1 MRVSLRLLLGVGLA
15 LGGAAPALAQAGPPP
30 ATPAAAVALPAL
42 PLPPDTSFTVHSALA
57 KVKKQYPGST
67 LAQPAVPAGV
77 RQALDQAY
85 CTRGPRTLR
94 ADVCQP
100 TKKRRGGYPAVVF
113 VHGGG
118 WSSGHRRQHLPMA
131 QQLAARGYVCV
142 LPEYRLATEARYPA
156 AVLDLKAALRWLRT
170 QAKAYNI
177 DTARVAVWGFSAGG
191 QLAALVATTPGE
203 AALEEPTAS
212 GAPSTRVQALVD
224 VDGTLAFT
232 HPESGEGDDS
242 KRLSAA
248 TLWLGAP
255 RAAQPALWQ
264 QAGALSHVSAHAPPT
279 LFLNSSVAR
288 MHAGRDDFRRQ
299 LAAYGIYS
307 EVHTFADAPHV
318 FPLLTPWFQPTLDY
332 TAVFLDRVLR
342 KF

>member
-1 MRVSLRLLLGVGLA
+1 MSVSFRLLLCAALA
-15 LGGAAPALAQAGPPP
+15 VNSMAPVLAQDATAPGAPA
-30 ATPAAAVALPAL
+30 AVVLPAL

-67 LAQPAVPAGV
+67 IAQPAVPTGL
-77 RQALDQAY
+77 RQALDVPY
-85 CTRGPRTLR
+85 CTLGPRTLR
-94 ADVCQP
+94 ADVYHP
-100 TKKRRGGYPAVVF
+100 AKKRRGGYPAILF

-118 WSSGHRRQHLPMA
+118 WSSGNRRQHLPMA

-142 LPEYRLATEARYPA
+142 LPEYRLSTEARYPA
-156 AVLDLKAALRWLRT
+156 AVLDLQATLRWLRAH
-170 QAKAYNI
+170 AKAYNL
-177 DTARVAVWGFSAGG
+177 DTTRVAVWGFSAGG
-191 QLAALVATTPGE
+191 QLAALVGTTGTATAPAGTTCY
-203 AALEEPTAS
+203 PTHS
-212 GAPSTRVQALVD
+212 SQLQAIVD

-232 HPESGEGDDS
+232 HPESGEGDDT

-264 QAGALSHVSAHAPPT
+264 QAGALSHVSASTPPV

-288 MHAGRDDFRRQ
+288 MHAGRDDFMRQ
-299 LAAYGIYS
+299 LDAFGVYH

-332 TAVFLDRVLR
+332 TAAFLDKVLR
-342 KF
+342 

>member
-1 MRVSLRLLLGVGLA
+1 MPGLIRLLQAAGLLA
-15 LGGAAPALAQAGPPP
+15 GAAAPALAQDAP
-30 ATPAAAVALPAL
+30 APAAPAPVVLPPL

-67 LAQPAVPAGV
+67 IAQPPRPQGL
-77 RQALDQAY
+77 RQALDVAY
-85 CTRGPRTLR
+85 CTLGPRTLR
-94 ADVCQP
+94 ADVYRP
-100 TKKRRGGYPAVVF
+100 ATKRRGGYPAVLF

-118 WSSGHRRQHLPMA
+118 WSSGNRHQHLPMA

-156 AVLDLKAALRWLRT
+156 AVLDLQAALRWLRAN
-170 QAKAYNI
+170 AKAYNL

-191 QLAALVATTPGE
+191 QLAALVGTTGTATAPIGT
-203 AALEEPTAS
+203 ACYPTHS
-212 GAPSTRVQALVD
+212 SRVQAIVD

-232 HPESGEGDDS
+232 HPESGEGDDT

-264 QAGALSHVSAHAPPT
+264 QAGALSHVSAGTPPM

-288 MHAGRDDFRRQ
+288 MHAGRDDFMRQ
-299 LAAYGIYS
+299 LDAFGIYH

-332 TAVFLDRVLR
+332 TAAFLARVLR
-342 KF
+342 

>member
-1 MRVSLRLLLGVGLA
+1 M
-15 LGGAAPALAQAGPPP
+15 
-30 ATPAAAVALPAL
+30 ALPAL

-57 KVKKQYPGST
+57 KVKKQFPGST
-67 LAQPAVPAGV
+67 IARPAVPAGV
-77 RQALDQAY
+77 RVALGQPYA
-85 CTRGPRTLR
+85 TRGAHTLL

-100 TKKRRGGYPAVVF
+100 AKKRRGGYPAVVF

-118 WSSGHRRQHLPMA
+118 WGAGNRQQHLPLA
-131 QQLAARGYVCV
+131 QQLAAKGYVCV

-156 AVLDLKAALRWLRT
+156 AVLDVKAALRWLRAH
-170 QAKAYNI
+170 AKAYNI
-177 DTARVAVWGFSAGG
+177 DTSRVAVWGFSAGG
-191 QLAALVATTPGE
+191 QLAALVATTPGLP
-203 AALEEPTAS
+203 ALEEAAAP

-264 QAGALSHVSAHAPPT
+264 QAGALSHVGAGAPPT

-288 MHAGRDDFRRQ
+288 MHAGRDDFMRQ
-299 LAAYGIYS
+299 LTAFGIYH

-332 TAVFLDRVLR
+332 TAAFLEKTFGR
-342 KF
+342 K

>member
-1 MRVSLRLLLGVGLA
+1 MRISLRFLLGAALA
-15 LGGAAPALAQAGPPP
+15 TTAAAPALAQVAAPP
-30 ATPAAAVALPAL
+30 AAPAAAVVVPAL

-67 LAQPAVPAGV
+67 LAQPAVLVGV
-77 RQALDQAY
+77 RQMLDQTY
-85 CTRGPRTLR
+85 CTRGAHTLR

-100 TKKRRGGYPAVVF
+100 AKKRRGGYPAVVF
-113 VHGGG
+113 IHGGG
-118 WSSGHRRQHLPMA
+118 WSSGNRRQHLPMA

-156 AVLDLKAALRWLRT
+156 AVLDVKAALRWLR
-170 QAKAYNI
+170 AHARAYNI

-191 QLAALVATTPGE
+191 QLAALVATTPGLP
-203 AALEEPTAS
+203 ALEERAAPGAS
-212 GAPSTRVQALVD
+212 STRVQALVD

-264 QAGALSHVSAHAPPT
+264 QAGALSHVGAGTPPT
-279 LFLNSSVAR
+279 LFINSSVDR
-288 MHAGRDDFRRQ
+288 MHAGRDDFMRQ
-299 LAAYGIYS
+299 LDAFGIYH

-318 FPLLTPWFQPTLDY
+318 FPLLTPWFQPTLEY
-332 TAVFLDRVLR
+332 TAAFLEKVFGG
-342 KF
+342 K

>member
-1 MRVSLRLLLGVGLA
+1 MAVYSRFVLGLA
-15 LGGAAPALAQAGPPP
+15 LAVGSAAPALAQSAPP
-30 ATPAAAVALPAL
+30 AGAPAAAVGLPAL

-57 KVKKQYPGST
+57 KVRKQYPGST
-67 LAQPAVPAGV
+67 LARPAVPAGV
-77 RQALDQAY
+77 RQHFDQPY
-85 CTRGPRTLR
+85 CTRGAHTLR
-94 ADVCQP
+94 ADVCRP
-100 TKKRRGGYPAVVF
+100 AKKRHGGYPVVVF

-118 WSSGHRRQHLPMA
+118 WSSGNRRQHLPMA

-156 AVLDLKAALRWLRT
+156 AVLDLKAALRWLRAN
-170 QAKAYNI
+170 AKTYNI

-191 QLAALVATTPGE
+191 QLAALVATTPGLP
-203 AALEEPTAS
+203 ALEEPAAP

-264 QAGALSHVSAHAPPT
+264 QAGALGHVGAGTPPT
-279 LFLNSSVAR
+279 LFINSSVAR
-288 MHAGRDDFRRQ
+288 MHAGRDDFMRQ
-299 LAAYGIYS
+299 LTAYGIYH

-332 TAVFLDRVLR
+332 TAAFLAKTFGQL
-342 KF
+342 

>member
-1 MRVSLRLLLGVGLA
+1 MRISFLCLLCAALA
-15 LGGAAPALAQAGPPP
+15 AAPAAPALAQVAPPP
-30 ATPAAAVALPAL
+30 AAPAAAGELPAL

-57 KVKKQYPGST
+57 KVKKQFPGST
-67 LAQPAVPAGV
+67 IARPAVPAGV
-77 RQALDQAY
+77 RVALSQPY
-85 CTRGPRTLR
+85 CTRGAHTLL
-94 ADVCQP
+94 ADVCRP
-100 TKKRRGGYPAVVF
+100 AKKRRGGYPAVVF

-118 WSSGHRRQHLPMA
+118 WGSGHRQQHLPMA
-131 QQLAARGYVCV
+131 QQLAGRGYVCV

-156 AVLDLKAALRWLRT
+156 AVLDVKAAIRWARAH
-170 QAKAYNI
+170 AKTYNI
-177 DTARVAVWGFSAGG
+177 DTSRVAVWGFSAGG
-191 QLAALVATTPGE
+191 QLAALVATTPGLPALTE
-203 AALEEPTAS
+203 AAAP
-212 GAPSTRVQALVD
+212 GAPTTRVQALVD

-255 RAAQPALWQ
+255 RTAQPALWQ
-264 QAGALSHVSAHAPPT
+264 QAGALSHVGAGAPPT

-288 MHAGRDDFRRQ
+288 MHAGRDDFMRQ
-299 LAAYGIYS
+299 LTAFGIYH

-332 TAVFLDRVLR
+332 TAAFLARVFH
-342 KF
+342 